1 MRIRIALLAAV
12 LPALATAEEPLSV
25 IDWLTQPSGL
35 AGAGRVLMEPPVT
48 KTALR
53 PDVSVAPLE
62 AVAPPLGLVSPQ
74 ITGLPSDLWLGSDAA
89 VLARALT
96 EVPVARR
103 PAMQTL
109 LYTLL
114 LAEAVPPSGDHATQS
129 LLMAR
134 VNRLMALGAVDPAQA
149 LLEQAGPSDNGALF
163 SRWFDATLLTGDE
176 EASCIA
182 LNAAPHLSPGHGARI
197 FCGVRAG
204 AWANAALLFETS
216 RVLGLMSPEKTA
228 VLDRFLNPD
237 LYDGADPLPAP
248 SDPNPLMFR
257 LYESI
262 GEPLATATLPR
273 AYATADLRDL
283 AGWKSQLEAAERLAR
298 TGALP
303 PNQLLG
309 LYDARLPAASGGVW
323 DRVEALQRFETALRT
338 RNPDAVAKTLPTVWT
353 AMQEAQL
360 EVPFAVLFAD
370 QLSTQKLTDQEA
382 ATLAWQIA
390 LLSQDYEQAALNLP
404 NEMPATLFLAGL
416 AQGAPAGGT
425 TAMQEAIEAGFAE
438 QPKLSA
444 EQQLMI
450 TRHRLGEVVLE
461 AMQQFDDGARG
472 NLNALTAA
480 LTTLRAVG
488 LEDTARQASLQLLL
502 LDRA

>member
-1 MRIRIALLAAV
+1 MI
-12 LPALATAEEPLSV
+12 E
-25 IDWLTQPSGL
+25 WLTQPSGL
-35 AGAGRVLMEPPVT
+35 TGAGRVLMEPPVT

-53 PDVSVAPLE
+53 PDITVAPLD
-62 AVAPPLGLVSPQ
+62 AVAPPLGLVGSQ
-74 ITGLPSDLWLGSDAA
+74 VTGLPSDLWLGSDPA
-89 VLARALT
+89 VLERALRD
-96 EVPVARR
+96 VPVSRR

-114 LAEAVPPSGDHATQS
+114 LAEAVPPTGDQATQS
-129 LLMAR
+129 VLLAR

-149 LLEQAGPSDNGALF
+149 LLEQAGPSDNSSLF
-163 SRWFDATLLTGDE
+163 SHWFDATLLTGDE

-182 LNAAPHLSPGHGARI
+182 LNAAPHLSPGHDARI

-204 AWANAALLFETS
+204 AWANAALLFDTA
-216 RVLGLMSPEKTA
+216 RVLELMPPDYIA

-237 LYDGADPLPAP
+237 LYDGAAPLPTP
-248 SDPNPLMFR
+248 SEPSPLMFR

-262 GEPLATATLPR
+262 GEPLPTATLPR

-338 RNPDAVAKTLPTVWT
+338 RNPDAVAKTLPAVWT

-360 EVPFAVLFAD
+360 EVPFAILFAD
-370 QLSTQKLTDQEA
+370 QLSEQSLRDDSA
-382 ATLAWQIA
+382 RTLAWQIA
-390 LLSQDYEQAALNLP
+390 LLSQNYELAAQSP
-404 NEMPATLFLAGL
+404 PDETTATQFLSGL
-416 AQGAPAGGT
+416 AQGAPVGGT
-425 TAMQEAIEAGFAE
+425 TALQQAIEAGFAD
-438 QPKLSA
+438 QPQLSP
-444 EQQLMI
+444 EMQDMI
-450 TRHRLGEVVLE
+450 ARHRLGEVVLN

-472 NLNALTAA
+472 NLDSLTAA